1 MGLRWWSRQQPTA
14 RQHDECPHIRRSRL
28 AAAAEALDGGSSGPA
43 ERLVAAHPG
52 HEQCVAMA
60 VMRHC
65 SVD

>member
-1 MGLRWWSRQQPTA
+1 MGLRWWNRRQPPEPT
-14 RQHDECPHIRRSRL
+14 HDGCPTIPVSRL
-28 AAAAEALDGGSSGPA
+28 AAAAEALDGGSAGPA

-65 SVD
+65 RVD